1 MCTLC
6 LKRLTLTQDKSR
18 SGGNGAFLTTVAL
31 AHLRDA
37 HPHVNEASE
46 PQSGMA
52 DNKDGSDSES
62 D

>member
-6 LKRLTLTQDKSR
+6 WARLALTQDKSR
-18 SGGNGAFLTTVAL
+18 NGAFLTTVAP
-31 AHLRDA
+31 AHLRDV
-37 HPHVNEASE
+37 HPHLNEASKS
-46 PQSGMA
+46 QSGMA